1 MTVSWRWGLV
11 WGAAARMIRR
21 GLGVGLMTIGM
32 LVAGIA
38 CLLAG
43 LLAIGFGI
51 PINEF
56 GLGNTLIL
64 AGAVTACTGLII
76 LSLWVVV
83 KELKNMAEQLG
94 AGPSL
99 EKGNARLPVA
109 LPENLAGAE
118 PGAAVAGGSARS

>member
-1 MTVSWRWGLV
+1 MTVSWRWGLQ
-11 WGAAARMIRR
+11 GCRAQGQARHR
-21 GLGVGLMTIGM
+21 GSLMTIGM
-32 LVAGIA
+32 LVAGIV

-64 AGAVTACTGLII
+64 AGAVTACTGLIV

-83 KELKNMAEQLG
+83 KELKGMAGRLG
-94 AGPSL
+94 AGAAL
-99 EKGNARLPVA
+99 QKGNAPQPAA
-109 LPENLAGAE
+109 L
-118 PGAAVAGGSARS
+118 

>member
-21 GLGVGLMTIGM
+21 GLGVGLMSIGM

-64 AGAVTACTGLII
+64 SGAVTACTGLII

-83 KELKNMAEQLG
+83 RELKNAAAGLG
-94 AGPSL
+94 AKPAPDPRRPPATAAL
-99 EKGNARLPVA
+99 ARPVA
-109 LPENLAGAE
+109 GDA
-118 PGAAVAGGSARS
+118 